1 MTTTSLSHSRTI
13 LITHDARRPDIAE
26 ELIVRAARA
35 DEHWSRLVRGRLSDA
50 EIGRGRQADF
60 ANAEVLRQITDAH
73 GWPGWAFVGEAGARA
88 AWRIA
93 LRADNQPPYQR
104 HAERLMYRAVRL
116 SEASVRQW
124 AHLHDRCDLQRGA
137 AQVYG
142 TQYRNGPAG
151 PEREPVCDPNA
162 LDARRAE
169 VGLPPADSALE
180 DLRRRLATGLQADE
194 ATVELMSVG

>member
-1 MTTTSLSHSRTI
+1 M
-13 LITHDARRPDIAE
+13 ITHDARRPDIAQ

-35 DEHWSRLVRGRLSDA
+35 DEHWSRLVRGQLSST
-50 EIGRGRQADF
+50 EIGRGRRADF

-73 GWPGWAFVGEAGARA
+73 GWPGWTLAGEAGASA

-104 HAERLMYRAVRL
+104 HAERLMYRAVQLGEVPLRH
-116 SEASVRQW
+116 W

-142 TQYRNGPAG
+142 TQYRNGPSG
-151 PEREPVCDPNA
+151 PERGPVCDPNA

-169 VGLPPADSALE
+169 VGLPPATTALE
-180 DLRRRLATGLQADE
+180 DLRRRLAAGLQADE
-194 ATVELMSVG
+194 ATVEFMSVG